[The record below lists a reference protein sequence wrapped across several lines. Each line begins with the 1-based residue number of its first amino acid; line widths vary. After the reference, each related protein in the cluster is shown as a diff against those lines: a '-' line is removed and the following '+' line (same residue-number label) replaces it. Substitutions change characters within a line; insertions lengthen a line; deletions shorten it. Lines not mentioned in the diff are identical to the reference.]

1 MHNPFSPRVRPVR
14 TFWPRSLKQRL
25 IAQLLVLQLAILLA
39 FGLSFV
45 SLLVLADEGG
55 VLISPAPVEVAFD
68 AIRRGPDGKLML
80 ARTEEMGDV
89 YARRPDFWFIA
100 RNDHGE
106 VVQAGDIPAIYKG
119 MAENLGKMT
128 YSDIRDAGDPSPYLA
143 VLRRRENAEGA
154 FTIFGQGE
162 LMSQSALILQF
173 SRFSIAPMLVLL
185 AIVTVA
191 AVPWIVN
198 RASRGISELAR
209 ETEEISMDRRN
220 YRLPETTIP
229 NEVRPLVRG
238 MNDALH
244 RLDQAYGRHQRFIL
258 DAAHELRTPVAIL
271 QARLD
276 SLAAGPDRD
285 RLIADCEKISALA
298 EQLLDLQRLDANAT
312 PFATVDLV
320 ELCRNVAADLAPLAI
335 DEGYEFSFEPRVERS
350 LVQADATSLSRAIT
364 NLVQNAIEHAGNR
377 GTIVAS
383 VEAGGV
389 IEISDDGPGVPEAER
404 ERIFEPFYRLK
415 PRDRGAGLG
424 LNLVLQIA
432 RRHGAEMAVLSAPS
446 GGACFRLAF
455 GGGAQNR
462 VLPSD
467 EPRKS
472 PATKAGC

>member
-1 MHNPFSPRVRPVR
+1 M
-14 TFWPRSLKQRL
+14 

-55 VLISPAPVEVAFD
+55 VLVSPAPVEAAFD
-68 AIRRGPDGKLML
+68 AIRRGPDGKLVL
-80 ARTEEMGDV
+80 AKTEEMGDV
-89 YARRPDFWFIA
+89 YARHPDFWFIA

-106 VVQAGDIPAIYKG
+106 IVQVGNIPAIYRG
-119 MAENLGKMT
+119 MSENLGKMT

-143 VLRRRENAEGA
+143 VLRRRSNADGD
-154 FTIFGQGE
+154 FTVFGQGE

-173 SRFSIAPMLVLL
+173 SRFSLAPMLVLL
-185 AIVTVA
+185 ALVTIA
-191 AVPWIVN
+191 GVPWIVN
-198 RASRGISELAR
+198 RASRDISDLAR
-209 ETEEISMDRRN
+209 ETQEIDIDRRS
-220 YRLPETTIP
+220 YRLPETAIP

-276 SLAAGPDRD
+276 SLGAGPDRD
-285 RLIADCEKISALA
+285 RLIADCERISALA
-298 EQLLDLQRLDANAT
+298 EQLLDLQRLEADAK
-312 PFATVDLV
+312 PFAAVDLV
-320 ELCRNVAADLAPLAI
+320 ELCRDIAADLAPLAI
-335 DEGYEFSFEPRVERS
+335 DEGYEFSYEPAVQRS
-350 LVQADATSLSRAIT
+350 LVQADAPSLRRAVI

-377 GTIVAS
+377 GTIVVR
-383 VEAGGV
+383 VERQGV
-389 IEISDDGPGVPEAER
+389 IEICDDGPGVPEAER

-432 RRHGAEMAVLSAPS
+432 RRHGAQMTVLSSPS
-446 GGACFRLAF
+446 GGACFRMAF
-455 GGGAQNR
+455 GGEVAEAGLAIR
-462 VLPSD
+462 RAAEVSGD
-467 EPRKS
+467 KS
-472 PATKAGC
+472 

>member
-1 MHNPFSPRVRPVR
+1 LQIPSIPAVQPVR

-55 VLISPAPVEVAFD
+55 VLVSPAPVEAAFD
-68 AIRRGPDGKLML
+68 AIRRGPDGGLML

-89 YARRPDFWFIA
+89 HARHPDFWFIA

-106 VVQAGDIPAIYKG
+106 TVQVGNIPAIYRG
-119 MAENLGKMT
+119 ISANLDKMT

-143 VLRRRENAEGA
+143 VLRRRSNAEGD

-173 SRFSIAPMLVLL
+173 SRFSLAPMLVLL
-185 AIVTVA
+185 AIVTIA
-191 AVPWIVN
+191 GVPWIVN

-209 ETEEISMDRRN
+209 ETEEISIERRN

-229 NEVRPLVRG
+229 NEVKPLVRG

-276 SLAAGPDRD
+276 SLSAGPERD

-298 EQLLDLQRLDANAT
+298 EQLLDLQRLEANAK
-312 PFATVDLV
+312 PLAAVDLV
-320 ELCRNVAADLAPLAI
+320 ELCRDVAADLAPLAI
-335 DEGYEFSFEPRVERS
+335 DEGYDFSYEPKIQRS
-350 LVQADATSLSRAIT
+350 LVQADAASLARAVT

-377 GTIVAS
+377 GTIVVR
-383 VEAGGV
+383 VEREGV
-389 IEISDDGPGVPEAER
+389 IEILDDGPGVPEAER

-432 RRHGAEMAVLSAPS
+432 KRHGAEMTVLNSPS
-446 GGACFRLAF
+446 GGACFRMAF
-455 GGGAQNR
+455 SSPVPEQALSSRAESGAR
-462 VLPSD
+462 P
-467 EPRKS
+467 
-472 PATKAGC
+472 